1 MKRAEMRE
9 LGAGGQVQKFDRLR
23 QLQQRRCGE
32 QEIVGQREDG
42 ADRAIGAVL
51 ISIVVGRLLGGF
63 GGRLLRSRNGAVR
76 IGKPGLKRRRGAS
89 DFPVEMPER
98 QRKLDR
104 KRKQRQPRALLE
116 VFSEPVH
123 DELRLPQ
130 AVSAANVIL

>member
-1 MKRAEMRE
+1 MQRAEMHE
-9 LGAGGQVQKFDRLR
+9 LGAGGQVQKLDRLR

-42 ADRAIGAVL
+42 ADCAVGAMLIG
-51 ISIVVGRLLGGF
+51 IVVCRLLGGF
-63 GGRLLRSRNGAVR
+63 GGRRLRRRNDELR
-76 IGKPGLKRRRGAS
+76 IGQPDLKRRRGAS

-104 KRKQRQPRALLE
+104 ERQQRQPRAGFH

-123 DELRLPQ
+123 DDLRLPQ